1 MPNPPDQLADSGVA
15 AGGAEWA
22 LFTDWCAVTGHAP
35 LPATAETVLMFF
47 GDCPAAPATFARRLT
62 AIDAAHRDAGVA
74 PPERTGQVRDVLR
87 GRPALPV
94 RHELN
99 SEEVNAALRRLPS
112 HGWIN
117 GWFGRRDRALLVVA
131 QAGAP
136 YRRIAALTAG
146 DITLTDGVATI
157 YCPTAS
163 ITLHPDEDPV
173 LCGPCVLVRWLRA
186 LHLALTSPATRT
198 LAGAIDRAAAV
209 DGASPHL
216 CRSRRPIAQGIG
228 DVPLLPPIDP
238 RGTSRLTPGRCPR
251 TRCPTWPAATPPVK
265 ERSTASNRKPPTNR
279 SRHRRPRRQSRHR
292 QRPTRLATGN
302 RPSHGA
308 APTRT
313 ISAESTAPWTR
324 LTARPPTSTAE
335 SWLCWPTNEQ
345 QAAILINGRFCP
357 GDPGCSGH
365 RLTCPPTEVR
375 NP

>member
-1 MPNPPDQLADSGVA
+1 MNPPDQLADSGSPA
-15 AGGAEWA
+15 AGAPATGAPGGGAEWV

-47 GDCPAAPATFARRLT
+47 GDCPAAAGTSARRLT

-117 GWFGRRDRALLVVA
+117 GWFGRRDRALLVI
-131 QAGAP
+131 AGAGVP

-146 DITLTDGVATI
+146 DITVTDGVATI
-157 YCPTAS
+157 NTTRPV
-163 ITLHPDEDPV
+163 ITFYPDEDPV
-173 LCGPCVLVRWLRA
+173 LCGPCALVRWLRA

-198 LAGAIDRAAAV
+198 LAGAIDRAPAV

-238 RGTSRLTPGRCPR
+238 RGHLSITPRPLTPHSVSHLARGNTTGPGAVHRVDPQ
-251 TRCPTWPAATPPVK
+251 TPDEPPPPPAATPMTPAATPY
-265 ERSTASNRKPPTNR
+265 TAQDWEQAVARRRADQNRLRGVDRTLDETDRRAAELNR
-279 SRHRRPRRQSRHR
+279 
-292 QRPTRLATGN
+292 RLLALLAN
-302 RPSHGA
+302 
-308 APTRT
+308 
-313 ISAESTAPWTR
+313 
-324 LTARPPTSTAE
+324 
-335 SWLCWPTNEQ
+335 Q
-345 QAAILINGRFCP
+345 
-357 GDPGCSGH
+357 
-365 RLTCPPTEVR
+365 
-375 NP
+375 